1 MAIVGKLIKKTT
13 AISYKRNARKGVE
26 YRHQLEALKLLLES
40 AKNTKFGF
48 VHSFHDILKKVD
60 IVSNFQ
66 QNVPITDYETF
77 YKNWLHETI
86 DGAKDHTWRGKIKYF
101 ALSSGTTG
109 SPSKRIP
116 VTIEMIRS
124 FQKTSLRQ
132 LSILHELD
140 LPESFYGSS
149 VLTVGGSTKLNYTNK
164 HIEGDLSGILRKHT
178 SLVATPF
185 TKPGKRI
192 TDLKTWNEKLEAILE
207 KAPQWNIGIVAG
219 IPSWC
224 ILLMEKIIERYQL
237 NSIHD
242 IWPNFQVYVHGGVFM
257 EPYINRLQK
266 VSAKNVFLLDTYL
279 ASEGYFAYQTSP
291 IRKGMK
297 LLLNGVV
304 FYEFI
309 PFNSDFFDENGRLID
324 NHSALTFSEVQE
336 GVDYALVISTN
347 AGLWRYLIG
356 DLVRFVN
363 IQDYELV
370 ITGRIKQFLS
380 LCGEHLSL
388 DNINQ
393 ALLAMNT
400 EFAINFD
407 EFTIYADEENQQHV
421 WYIGVEDTID
431 SEKVKIFLDTKLCEL
446 NDDYSYVRKYNLKEP
461 IINLVTPK
469 LFFDY
474 LASLGK
480 TGGQNKMPRVLNKEQ
495 SRQWNDFINKKN
507 RTII

>member
-1 MAIVGKLIKKTT
+1 MAIVGRLIKKTT

-26 YRHQLEALKLLLES
+26 YKHQLEALKLLLES

-48 VHSFHDILKKVD
+48 VHSFHEILKKVD
-60 IVSNFQ
+60 AVTYFQ
-66 QNVPITDYETF
+66 KNVPLTDYETF
-77 YKNWLHETI
+77 YTNWLSETI
-86 DGAKDHTWRGKIKYF
+86 NGAKDHTWRGKIKYF

-116 VTIEMIRS
+116 ITVEMIRS

-132 LSILHELD
+132 LSVLHELD
-140 LPESFYGSS
+140 LPESFFGSTI
-149 VLTVGGSTKLNYTNK
+149 LTVGGSTKLNKVNK
-164 HIEGDLSGILRKHT
+164 HIEGDLSGILRKYT

-192 TDLKTWNEKLEAILE
+192 TDLKTWNEKLEAIIE
-207 KAPQWNIGIVAG
+207 KAPLWNIGIIAG

-224 ILLMEKIIERYQL
+224 ILLLEKIKEHYKL
-237 NSIHD
+237 DSIHTL
-242 IWPNFQVYVHGGVFM
+242 WPNLQVYVHGGVFM
-257 EPYINRLQK
+257 DPYINRLEQLGTK
-266 VSAKNVFLLDTYL
+266 KIVLLDTYL
-279 ASEGYFAYQTSP
+279 ASEGYFAYQTSSE
-291 IRKGMK
+291 RKGMR
-297 LLLNGVV
+297 LLLNCGI
-304 FYEFI
+304 FFEFI
-309 PFNSDFFDENGRLID
+309 PFNSDYFDENGKLIAKHD
-324 NHSALTFSEVQE
+324 ALTISQVQE
-336 GVDYALVISTN
+336 GVDYAMVISTN

-393 ALLAMNT
+393 SLLSLNEELGVAV
-400 EFAINFD
+400 D
-407 EFTIYADEENQQHV
+407 EFTIYADEEAQRHI
-421 WYIGVEDTID
+421 WYLGVEKPID
-431 SEKVKIFLDTKLCEL
+431 YELITNFIDLKLCQL
-446 NDDYSYVRKYNLKEP
+446 NDDYAYVRKYNLQAP
-461 IINLVTPK
+461 IIKLVSTV
-469 LFFDY
+469 FFYDF

-495 SRQWNDFINKKN
+495 SVQWNEFVKS
-507 RTII
+507 RG